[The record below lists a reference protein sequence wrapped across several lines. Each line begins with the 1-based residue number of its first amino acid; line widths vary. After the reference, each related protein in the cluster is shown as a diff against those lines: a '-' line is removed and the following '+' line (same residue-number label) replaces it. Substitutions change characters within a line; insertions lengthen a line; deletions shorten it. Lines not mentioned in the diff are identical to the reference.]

1 MKVGRENPVFS
12 TVHIELENESE
23 VEYMRVLLGIR
34 KQTALGKTQA
44 TSVGAVASRT
54 TMRDQFAAIA

>member
-12 TVHIELENESE
+12 TVHIQLDSQDE

-44 TSVGAVASRT
+44 TNVGAVASRT
-54 TMRDQFAAIA
+54 SMRDTFAAII